1 MKNSN
6 YVYDTIAYA
15 VIVLWLARILILI
28 AALIEF
34 FNLNTFLEE
43 KSMWYK
49 RKEVIRARGN
59 K

>member
-6 YVYDTIAYA
+6 YVYATIAYA